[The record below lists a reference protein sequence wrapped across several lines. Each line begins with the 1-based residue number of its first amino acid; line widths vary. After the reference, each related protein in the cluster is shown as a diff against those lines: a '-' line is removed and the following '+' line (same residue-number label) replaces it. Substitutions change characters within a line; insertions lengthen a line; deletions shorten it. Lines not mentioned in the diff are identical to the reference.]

1 LANDRRWY
9 EDQEKMDEALDRYR
23 VGTVDEVGTRDGNK
37 YHVMVQD
44 PSDHLTWFEI
54 NVFCD
59 VSGHDLDDFVLR
71 LKFGLLDGLS

>member
-1 LANDRRWY
+1 LNQAR
-9 EDQEKMDEALDRYR
+9 EALDRYR

-37 YHVMVQD
+37 YHVMIHD

-54 NVFCD
+54 NEFCD

-71 LKFGLLDGLS
+71 LKFGLLDGPS